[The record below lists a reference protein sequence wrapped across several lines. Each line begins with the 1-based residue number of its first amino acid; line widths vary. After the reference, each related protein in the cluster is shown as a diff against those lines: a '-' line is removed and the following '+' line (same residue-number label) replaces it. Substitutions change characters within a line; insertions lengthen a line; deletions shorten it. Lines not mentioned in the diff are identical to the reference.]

1 MEKTEKRAMIANDK
15 REKGGRENEVKPE
28 TFYVIAFNCHTGENQ
43 APRETEANHYIVIT
57 ISLFVPNSRS
67 GMNSVTS
74 VHLAHAGLRG
84 AH

>member
-1 MEKTEKRAMIANDK
+1 M
-15 REKGGRENEVKPE
+15 
-28 TFYVIAFNCHTGENQ
+28 AFNCHAGENQ

-67 GMNSVTS
+67 GVNSVTS

-84 AH
+84 TQGLALTGDWFSSGIGKLELVN